1 MAVTKTHPI
10 KSTLKAAIDYICN
23 SEKTDGKLLVSSY
36 GCAAETADIEFA
48 WTRRHAIDKG
58 TNLGRHL
65 IQAFQPGEVTPE
77 QAHEIGME
85 LAKEILGG
93 KYEFVL
99 TTHID
104 KDHVHNHLIFNAV
117 SFADHKH
124 YHSNKRSY
132 HYIRRT
138 SDRLCKEHGL
148 SVIILG
154 QDKGKSYIEHQ
165 ATQNGTSYKA
175 KLKAAID
182 RLLPACSDLEELLRR
197 LQREGYEIKRG
208 KYISAREP
216 DRERFTRLKTLGVD
230 YTEEAIAARIAGRSR
245 PSRRPKQRDGEISL
259 LIDIQNNIK
268 AQQSAGYRRWATIE
282 NLKRI
287 ADTSNFLTEHGIGSY
302 EELLDRCEAVS
313 TSVAR
318 LKADLRD
325 TGTRIDELAL
335 KMKHV
340 GTYRQLNQIDESYP
354 HRYTDGQLCLETDAA
369 IRICFLAGF
378 DLEIWMRDFV
388 EPYYFSYEYYQR
400 YGVFPFGERAHGI
413 EGVLQ
418 TYGEYFNEPDYVKVF
433 RLMEFIQFGQY
444 RGHLPCPCGS
454 GEKTRSCHGKFIKKF
469 FENSNLKIIVQRDY
483 KTIKEVLYA
492 YYEQSRNTKATK

>member
-23 SEKTDGKLLVSSY
+23 PEKTDGKLLVSSY
-36 GCAAETADIEFA
+36 GCAAETADIEFS

-117 SFADHKH
+117 SFTDHKH

-138 SDRLCKEHGL
+138 SDRICKEHGL
-148 SVIILG
+148 SVIIPG
-154 QDKGKSYIEHQ
+154 QAKGKSYIEHQ
-165 ATQNGTSYKA
+165 AAQAGTSYKA

-182 RLLPACSDLEELLRR
+182 RLIPASADFEDLLLR

-208 KYISAREP
+208 KYVSCRAS
-216 DRERFTRLKTLGVD
+216 DQERFTRMKTLGVD
-230 YTEEAIAARIAGRSR
+230 YTEEAITARIVGRSR
-245 PSRRPKQRDGEISL
+245 PSRQPKQRSGKISL

-302 EELLDRCEAVS
+302 EELLDRCEAATV
-313 TSVAR
+313 SVAR
-318 LKADLRD
+318 LKANLRD
-325 TGTRIDELAL
+325 AGAKIDELAL

-340 GTYRQLNQIDESYP
+340 GTYRQLKPIYDRYKASRDKEKFLRGHESEIILFEAAARECKRLGAVPLPATERMQAEMDELNAKKATLKAELQKAQREERDY
-354 HRYTDGQLCLETDAA
+354 AA
-369 IRICFLAGF
+369 IRRNVEDFLSPPQPERERKKNVE
-378 DLEIWMRDFV
+378 LE
-388 EPYYFSYEYYQR
+388 
-400 YGVFPFGERAHGI
+400 
-413 EGVLQ
+413 
-418 TYGEYFNEPDYVKVF
+418 
-433 RLMEFIQFGQY
+433 
-444 RGHLPCPCGS
+444 
-454 GEKTRSCHGKFIKKF
+454 
-469 FENSNLKIIVQRDY
+469 
-483 KTIKEVLYA
+483 
-492 YYEQSRNTKATK
+492 